1 MDKENNNSTVYWV
14 LRDAD
19 NEALVDM
26 FNQLGKELHFRM
38 NQVSATNPIEGEMD
52 YDAISDKV
60 LFVSEALE
68 KRLQLFRRHKVVN
81 DRTME
86 NWRDRLQGL
95 EGIQQMID
103 RMKVLDTKDRVGK

>member
-1 MDKENNNSTVYWV
+1 MDKQNENNTLHWA
-14 LRDAD
+14 LQDAD
-19 NEALVDM
+19 DEALVDI
-26 FNQLGKELHFRM
+26 FKQLGKELHFRM
-38 NQVSATNPIEGEMD
+38 NQVSTTNPMEGEMD